1 MALRQEIHGIID
13 DIPERNLFIL
23 RPLLDFLTDKNT
35 ADDSLSSEELRLL
48 EQCRKDRKERPEN
61 LKPWRKVRGETA
73 ATVMK
78 ER

>member
-1 MALRQEIHGIID
+1 MFFKIIHGIID
-13 DIPERNLFIL
+13 DIPGRNLFIL
-23 RPLLDFLTDKNT
+23 RPLLDLLADKNT

-61 LKPWRKVRGETA
+61 LASWQKVRRETA
-73 ATVMK
+73 AAVIK